1 MIKRGMS
8 MKMGVVQWLG
18 ATVLLMLSWMVHAE
32 VALTPAL
39 IEKWIAAAPQ
49 IEAFG
54 KKYEKKLEQVPS
66 SGSDMSKA
74 FEPETMLKPIREAGL
89 MDELESMA
97 DDAGFA
103 SAEEWAAVTGK
114 IARATAAIKMKGY
127 AEKMGPEM
135 EARMKAM
142 MDNPDLTPEARQMM
156 QQTMAQSMSMV
167 QSLKDVPESDKKMVE
182 PYLPKMDFFFKDKNG
197 KGGGKP

>member
-1 MIKRGMS
+1 MTSRRMQKGKRLG
-8 MKMGVVQWLG
+8 QWLG
-18 ATVLLMLSWMVHAE
+18 AAVLFTLPWLAHAE

-54 KKYEKKLEQVPS
+54 KKYESKLDQMS
-66 SGSDMSKA
+66 SSSKD
-74 FEPETMLKPIREAGL
+74 FSKVFDPDTMLKPIREAGL
-89 MDELESMA
+89 LEELESMA

-103 SAEEWAAVTGK
+103 SAEEWAEVTGK
-114 IARATAAIKMKGY
+114 IAKAAAAIKMQGY
-127 AEKMGPEM
+127 ADKMGPEM

-156 QQTMAQSMSMV
+156 QQTMAQSMGMV
-167 QSLKDVPESDKKMVE
+167 KSLKDVPESEKKMVA
-182 PYLPKMDFFFKDKNG
+182 PYLPKMDFFFKDKDG
-197 KGGGKP
+197 KGAGQP